1 MKTLLKDISKDQ
13 IISVGDLSKYI
24 IQDRNRSIQEYV
36 NEQVALKQQTPMKC
50 WSMDNIL
57 QLVTNKF
64 GDSAHAFAR
73 RYLIKD
79 IFNLTESK

>member
-36 NEQVALKQQTPMKC
+36 NEQVALKRQTPMKC

-57 QLVTNKF
+57 QLIHLYILVLLKL
-64 GDSAHAFAR
+64 SCP
-73 RYLIKD
+73 YV
-79 IFNLTESK
+79 